1 MPTLE
6 LIGLGVLGALAWL
19 WYDSVHVRDIGI
31 RAAKAACRADELLL
45 LDDTV
50 AIASLSLARDD
61 EGRLRLRRAY
71 GFDYSDTGDNR
82 RPGSVTMLGHSVEW
96 LHLRPH
102 LYVVPKAESSNET
115 LH

>member
-6 LIGLGVLGALAWL
+6 LFGIALLAALAWL
-19 WYDSVHVRDIGI
+19 WYDSVHVREIGV
-31 RAAKAACRADELLL
+31 RAARAACAADELQL

-71 GFDYSDTGDNR
+71 GFDFSDNGNNR
-82 RPGSVTMLGHSVEW
+82 RRGSLVMLGEDV
-96 LHLRPH
+96 LVINTGLRLVATSP
-102 LYVVPKAESSNET
+102 T